1 MSKNSIDLILI
12 SKIKGFL
19 LLLIASLVWGS
30 TFVPQK
36 IAMDFWSPLQF
47 TSFRFLLGGLIL
59 LLFINIKDIKINNK
73 IGFISSS
80 LASALILAIAAL
92 FQQIGIVTTSATN
105 AGFYTSLYVIMVPL
119 IGIFL
124 FKIPHWSIWPCVIIC
139 FFGSV
144 LLGTSDGDLFSLNLK
159 YGDIWIISS
168 AVFWAIHLHIV
179 SYSVA
184 RFPVLIFS
192 ILQFILCGIF
202 LLLYGI
208 FFQSSS
214 IFSFERVDIFGFF
227 TLVYCSVGSVCI
239 GFTLQMFGQKLVPPT
254 SAALIMSSEAIFA
267 AIFGWLILSELLN
280 FKGFLGASL
289 ILLGII
295 LVQII
300 PKLKRL

>member
-1 MSKNSIDLILI
+1 MILI

-59 LLFINIKDIKINNK
+59 LLFINTKDIKLNNK

-208 FFQSSS
+208 FFKSSS

-280 FKGFLGASL
+280 FKGFFGASL

-300 PKLKRL
+300 PRLQRL

>member
-1 MSKNSIDLILI
+1 MILI

-280 FKGFLGASL
+280 FKGFFGASL

-300 PKLKRL
+300 PRLQRL

>member
-1 MSKNSIDLILI
+1 MILI

-59 LLFINIKDIKINNK
+59 LLFINIKDIKLNNK

-144 LLGTSDGDLFSLNLK
+144 FLGTSDGDLFSLNLK

-208 FFQSSS
+208 FFQISS

-280 FKGFLGASL
+280 FKGFFGASL

-300 PKLKRL
+300 PRLQRL

>member
-1 MSKNSIDLILI
+1 LILI

-59 LLFINIKDIKINNK
+59 LLFINIKDIKLNNK

-208 FFQSSS
+208 FFQISS

>member
-1 MSKNSIDLILI
+1 MILI

-208 FFQSSS
+208 FFQNSS
-214 IFSFERVDIFGFF
+214 IFSFERVDILGFF

-280 FKGFLGASL
+280 LKGFFGAGL
-289 ILLGII
+289 IMLGII

>member
-1 MSKNSIDLILI
+1 MILI

-124 FKIPHWSIWPCVIIC
+124 FKTPHWSIWPCVIIC

-144 LLGTSDGDLFSLNLK
+144 LLGTSDGDLLSLNLK

-280 FKGFLGASL
+280 FKGFFGASL

-300 PKLKRL
+300 PRLQRL

>member
-1 MSKNSIDLILI
+1 LILI

-36 IAMDFWSPLQF
+36 IAMNFWSPLQF

>member
-1 MSKNSIDLILI
+1 MILI

-73 IGFISSS
+73 IGFMSSS

-144 LLGTSDGDLFSLNLK
+144 LLGTSDGDLFSLNLN

>member
-1 MSKNSIDLILI
+1 MILI

-59 LLFINIKDIKINNK
+59 LLFINIKDIKLNNK

-92 FQQIGIVTTSATN
+92 FQQIGILSMTSVVLGHLPLA
-105 AGFYTSLYVIMVPL
+105 L

-280 FKGFLGASL
+280 FKGFFGASL

-300 PKLKRL
+300 PRLQRL

>member
-1 MSKNSIDLILI
+1 MILI

-59 LLFINIKDIKINNK
+59 LLFINIKDIKPNNK

-280 FKGFLGASL
+280 FKGFFGASL

-300 PKLKRL
+300 PRLQRL

>member
-1 MSKNSIDLILI
+1 MILI

-192 ILQFILCGIF
+192 ILQFILGGIF

-280 FKGFLGASL
+280 FKGFFGASL

>member
-1 MSKNSIDLILI
+1 LILI

-208 FFQSSS
+208 FFQISS

-280 FKGFLGASL
+280 FKGFFGASL

-300 PKLKRL
+300 PRLKRL

>member
-1 MSKNSIDLILI
+1 MILI

-139 FFGSV
+139 SFGSV

-280 FKGFLGASL
+280 FKGFFGASL

-300 PKLKRL
+300 PRLQRL

>member
-1 MSKNSIDLILI
+1 MILI

-59 LLFINIKDIKINNK
+59 LLFINIKDIKLNNK

-144 LLGTSDGDLFSLNLK
+144 LLGTSDGDLLSLNLK

-280 FKGFLGASL
+280 FKGFFGASL

-300 PKLKRL
+300 PRLQRL

>member
-1 MSKNSIDLILI
+1 MILI

-19 LLLIASLVWGS
+19 LLVIASLVWGS

-59 LLFINIKDIKINNK
+59 LLFINIKDIKINNR

-168 AVFWAIHLHIV
+168 AVFWAIHLYIV

-227 TLVYCSVGSVCI
+227 ILVYCSVGSVCI

-280 FKGFLGASL
+280 LKGFFGASL

>member
-1 MSKNSIDLILI
+1 MILI

-59 LLFINIKDIKINNK
+59 LLFINIKDIKLNNK

-124 FKIPHWSIWPCVIIC
+124 FKVPHWSIWPCVIIC

-280 FKGFLGASL
+280 FKGFFGASL

-300 PKLKRL
+300 PRLQRL

>member
-1 MSKNSIDLILI
+1 MILI

-208 FFQSSS
+208 FFQIGS

-280 FKGFLGASL
+280 FKGFFGASL

>member
-1 MSKNSIDLILI
+1 MILI

-59 LLFINIKDIKINNK
+59 LLFINIKDIKLNNK

>member
-1 MSKNSIDLILI
+1 MILI

-30 TFVPQK
+30 TLVPQK

>member
-1 MSKNSIDLILI
+1 LILI

>member
-1 MSKNSIDLILI
+1 M
-12 SKIKGFL
+12 
-19 LLLIASLVWGS
+19 
-30 TFVPQK
+30 
-36 IAMDFWSPLQF
+36 
-47 TSFRFLLGGLIL
+47 
-59 LLFINIKDIKINNK
+59 
-73 IGFISSS
+73 
-80 LASALILAIAAL
+80 
-92 FQQIGIVTTSATN
+92 
-105 AGFYTSLYVIMVPL
+105 
-119 IGIFL
+119 
-124 FKIPHWSIWPCVIIC
+124 
-139 FFGSV
+139 
-144 LLGTSDGDLFSLNLK
+144 LGTSDGDLFSLNLK

-208 FFQSSS
+208 FFKSSS

>member
-1 MSKNSIDLILI
+1 MILI

-73 IGFISSS
+73 IGFMSSS

-144 LLGTSDGDLFSLNLK
+144 LLGTSDGDLLSLNLK

-280 FKGFLGASL
+280 FKGFFGASL

-300 PKLKRL
+300 PRLQRL

>member
-1 MSKNSIDLILI
+1 MILI

-144 LLGTSDGDLFSLNLK
+144 LLGTSDGDLLSLNLK

-280 FKGFLGASL
+280 FKGFFGASL

-300 PKLKRL
+300 PRLKRL

>member
-1 MSKNSIDLILI
+1 MILI

-208 FFQSSS
+208 FFQISS

-280 FKGFLGASL
+280 FKGFFGASL

-300 PKLKRL
+300 PRLKRL

>member
-1 MSKNSIDLILI
+1 MILI

-59 LLFINIKDIKINNK
+59 LLFINIKDIKLNNK

-208 FFQSSS
+208 FFQISS

>member
-1 MSKNSIDLILI
+1 MILI

-208 FFQSSS
+208 FFQISS

-280 FKGFLGASL
+280 FKGFFGASL

-300 PKLKRL
+300 PRLQRL

>member
-1 MSKNSIDLILI
+1 MILI

-208 FFQSSS
+208 FFQISS

-267 AIFGWLILSELLN
+267 ATFGWLILSELLN
-280 FKGFLGASL
+280 FKGFFGASL

-300 PKLKRL
+300 PRLKRL

>member
-1 MSKNSIDLILI
+1 
-12 SKIKGFL
+12 
-19 LLLIASLVWGS
+19 
-30 TFVPQK
+30 
-36 IAMDFWSPLQF
+36 MDFWSPLQF

-59 LLFINIKDIKINNK
+59 LLFINIKDIKLNNK
-73 IGFISSS
+73 IGFVSSS

-227 TLVYCSVGSVCI
+227 YSSLLLSGISLHWLYFTNVRSKVSSPNICRSHYELRSYFCRNIWLVNS
-239 GFTLQMFGQKLVPPT
+239 F
-254 SAALIMSSEAIFA
+254 
-267 AIFGWLILSELLN
+267 
-280 FKGFLGASL
+280 
-289 ILLGII
+289 
-295 LVQII
+295 
-300 PKLKRL
+300 

>member
-1 MSKNSIDLILI
+1 MILI

-208 FFQSSS
+208 FFQISS

-239 GFTLQMFGQKLVPPT
+239 GFTLQMFGQKLVLPT

-280 FKGFLGASL
+280 FKGFFGASL

-300 PKLKRL
+300 PRLKRL

>member
-1 MSKNSIDLILI
+1 MILI

-280 FKGFLGASL
+280 FKGFFGASL

-300 PKLKRL
+300 PRLKRL

>member
-1 MSKNSIDLILI
+1 MILI

-59 LLFINIKDIKINNK
+59 LLFINIKDIKLNNK

-208 FFQSSS
+208 FFQIGS

-280 FKGFLGASL
+280 FKGFFGASL

-295 LVQII
+295 LFQII

>member
-1 MSKNSIDLILI
+1 MILI

-59 LLFINIKDIKINNK
+59 LLFINIKDIKLNNK

-208 FFQSSS
+208 FFKSSS

-280 FKGFLGASL
+280 FKGFFGASL

-300 PKLKRL
+300 PRLQRL

>member
-1 MSKNSIDLILI
+1 MILI

-144 LLGTSDGDLFSLNLK
+144 LLGTSDGDLLSLNLK

-280 FKGFLGASL
+280 FKGFFGASL

-300 PKLKRL
+300 PRLQRL

>member
-1 MSKNSIDLILI
+1 MILI

-59 LLFINIKDIKINNK
+59 LLFINIKDIKLNNK

-208 FFQSSS
+208 FFQISS

-254 SAALIMSSEAIFA
+254 SAALIMSSDAIFA

-280 FKGFLGASL
+280 FKGFFGASL

-300 PKLKRL
+300 PRLQRL

>member
-1 MSKNSIDLILI
+1 MILI

-59 LLFINIKDIKINNK
+59 LLFINIKDIKLNNK

-280 FKGFLGASL
+280 FKGFFGASL

-300 PKLKRL
+300 PRLQRL

>member
-1 MSKNSIDLILI
+1 MILI

-214 IFSFERVDIFGFF
+214 IFSFERVDILGFF

-280 FKGFLGASL
+280 FRGFFGASL